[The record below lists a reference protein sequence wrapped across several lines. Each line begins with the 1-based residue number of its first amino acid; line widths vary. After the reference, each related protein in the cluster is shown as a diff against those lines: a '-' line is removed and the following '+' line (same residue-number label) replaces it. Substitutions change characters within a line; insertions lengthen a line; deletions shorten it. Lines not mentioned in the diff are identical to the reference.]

1 MAEKRREGEG
11 KREGRKEKGREGKG
25 ERKGRKEKGRE
36 GKGKRE
42 RKKKKEEKE
51 EKRRGKQSGYKKMW
65 ARRPAFFF
73 LLNNY
78 QVIPFRGNPLSGQR
92 NPFKGGG
99 VIRHPFGGLGLETG
113 QKGCHPLLKGV
124 ALF

>member
-1 MAEKRREGEG
+1 MK
-11 KREGRKEKGREGKG
+11 GRKEKGREGKG

-42 RKKKKEEKE
+42 RKKKKEGKE
-51 EKRRGKQSGYKKMW
+51 EKRRGKQSGYKNMW

-78 QVIPFRGNPLSGQR
+78 QVIPFQGKSPFRAEKPLQGWWCHKTPFRWIGTGDWSER
-92 NPFKGGG
+92 VSPSFKGCRPFLMNISIG
-99 VIRHPFGGLGLETG
+99 VD
-113 QKGCHPLLKGV
+113 
-124 ALF
+124 